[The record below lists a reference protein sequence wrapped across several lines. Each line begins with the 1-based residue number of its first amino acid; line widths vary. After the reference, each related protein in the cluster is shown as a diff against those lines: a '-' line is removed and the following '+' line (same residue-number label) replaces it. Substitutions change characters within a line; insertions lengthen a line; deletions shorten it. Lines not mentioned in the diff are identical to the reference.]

1 MNNRIRLSLLCA
13 TLSFAATVHAGTLTV
28 NLAFKG
34 ANQRAFW
41 ENTIAE
47 FEKAWKALEKAGRS
61 LSFEIPIFIPLDE
74 VSRKNVGHN
83 IANLKARAV
92 WSVRLSAEEVRARTS
107 AASGETF
114 YERVK
119 REFAERN
126 GVDVSQVEVEFRQS
140 NLEGELVDWI
150 QQAKTK
156 SDVIVLN
163 AAAYTHTSI
172 ALRDAIA
179 AAGVPTIE
187 IHLSNIHAR
196 EEFRHKS
203 LIAPVCRG
211 QILGFGANSYVLALE
226 ASINVN
232 AS

>member
-1 MNNRIRLSLLCA
+1 M
-13 TLSFAATVHAGTLTV
+13 
-28 NLAFKG
+28 
-34 ANQRAFW
+34 
-41 ENTIAE
+41 
-47 FEKAWKALEKAGRS
+47 
-61 LSFEIPIFIPLDE
+61 
-74 VSRKNVGHN
+74 VSRRIESTPHRRPTKLRLCMKILFLNGP
-83 IANLKARAV
+83 NLNLLGQRQPEVYGRTTLADIEAKVRSRAQT
-92 WSVRLSAEEVRARTS
+92 L
-107 AASGETF
+107 
-114 YERVK
+114 
-119 REFAERN
+119 N
-126 GVDVSQVEVEFRQS
+126 VEVEFRQT

-172 ALRDAIA
+172 ALRDAIV

-211 QILGFGANSYVLALE
+211 QILGFGANSYILALE

-232 AS
+232 VN